1 MKPTTVIGLLGL
13 IVTGIIIADFVANPT
28 GTKAVANGAVSLA
41 TPAENA
47 LLGK

>member
-1 MKPTTVIGLLGL
+1 MRPTTVIGLLGL
-13 IVTGIIIADFVANPT
+13 AVVGMIAADFLIHPQGTQVA
-28 GTKAVANGAVSLA
+28 ANGLVNVA